1 MYKYNRQ
8 VNLILTF
15 RSYMMSEM
23 KNWGEYKAAL
33 LEGLNEKQSAMI
45 GALME
50 NAHKENLAVT
60 DSHNSIVVEAVD
72 AGATSTGN
80 ISRFDMMFMPMI
92 RRTMPALMAMDLVG
106 VQPLQASRGIVRT
119 LRTRY
124 SEETLAT
131 AGGAVTVAGGTEA
144 SGTVVYDKYSKL
156 VLGGDYDDVDALN
169 PFAQTAYMEGNRG
182 KPLSVDVVT
191 DSVET
196 MSRKLSAS
204 YTLEAADDLAAYDGL
219 DIESELSMSLSDEIL
234 REMDR
239 ELLGELNAL
248 AGYVTSYDFTT
259 ADGRYA
265 GEKFSALT
273 VAMEALSAKIA
284 QVTKQ
289 SGATWMVISPKLFV
303 AIKNASNSTF
313 IPAGSGELQFTSSL
327 FVGTFGGN
335 IKVYVDPYA
344 MTDSVLMG
352 LKGSEINS
360 GLIYTPYIPLTSSG
374 VVRNSET
381 GDFRVMMRTRY
392 GYYKAIDPVKSLG
405 NAADYYARM
414 NVTNLNLGYV

>member
-1 MYKYNRQ
+1 LLQAR
-8 VNLILTF
+8 LLTF
-15 RSYMMSEM
+15 KKWFKFNRG
-23 KNWGEYKAAL
+23 KKLKDAA
-33 LEGLNEKQSAMI
+33 EKLGISLI
-45 GALME
+45 GAHRAM
-50 NAHKENLAVT
+50 N
-60 DSHNSIVVEAVD
+60 D
-72 AGATSTGN
+72 ATATGN

-131 AGGAVTVAGGTEA
+131 AGGAVTVAAGTEA
-144 SGTVVYDKYSKL
+144 SGTVVFDKYSKL

-169 PFAQTAYMEGNRG
+169 PFAQTSYMEGNRG
-182 KPLSVDVVT
+182 KPLSIDVVT

-219 DIESELSMSLSDEIL
+219 DIESELNMSLGDEVL

-239 ELLGELNAL
+239 ELLAELNAL
-248 AGYVTSYDFTT
+248 AGYVTSFDFAT

-265 GEKFSALT
+265 GEKFAALS
-273 VAMEALSAKIA
+273 VAIEALSAKIA

-289 SGATWMVISPKLFV
+289 SGASWMVISPKLFV

-313 IPAGSGELQFTSSL
+313 IPAGSGNLELSSSL

-335 IKVYVDPYA
+335 VRVYVDPYA
-344 MTDSVLMG
+344 ATDSVLMG
-352 LKGSEINS
+352 YKGSEIDT
-360 GLIYTPYIPLTSSG
+360 GLIYCPYIPLSASG
-374 VVRNSET
+374 TVRDSAT
-381 GDFRVMMRTRY
+381 GDYRMMMRTRY
-392 GYYKAIDPVKSLG
+392 GLYKAIDPTKSLG
-405 NAADYYARM
+405 NASDFYGKA
-414 NVTNLNLGYV
+414 NVSNLKLGFVN

>member
-1 MYKYNRQ
+1 
-8 VNLILTF
+8 
-15 RSYMMSEM
+15 MMSEM

-33 LEGLNEKQSAMI
+33 LEGLNEKQSAMV

-50 NAHKENLAVT
+50 NAHKENLSVVDA
-60 DSHNSIVVEAVD
+60 HNTIMVEAVD
-72 AGATSTGN
+72 AGATATGN

-131 AGGAVTVAGGTEA
+131 AGGAVTVAAGTEA
-144 SGTVVYDKYSKL
+144 SGTVVFDKYSKL

-169 PFAQTAYMEGNRG
+169 PFAQTSYMEGNRG
-182 KPLSVDVVT
+182 KPMSIDVVT

-219 DIESELSMSLSDEIL
+219 DIESELNMSLGDEVL

-239 ELLGELNAL
+239 ELLAELNAL
-248 AGYVTSYDFTT
+248 AGYVTSFDFAT

-265 GEKFSALT
+265 GEKFAALS
-273 VAMEALSAKIA
+273 VAIEALSAKIA

-289 SGATWMVISPKLFV
+289 SGASWMVISPKLFV

-313 IPAGSGELQFTSSL
+313 IPAGSGNLELSSSL

-335 IKVYVDPYA
+335 VRVYVDPYA
-344 MTDSVLMG
+344 ATDSVLMG
-352 LKGSEINS
+352 YKGSEINS
-360 GLIYTPYIPLTSSG
+360 GLIYCPYIPLTSSG

-381 GDFRVMMRTRY
+381 GDFRIMMRSRY
-392 GYYKAIDPVKSLG
+392 GLYKAIDPVKSLG
-405 NAADYYARM
+405 NASDYYARM
-414 NVTNLNLGYV
+414 NVSNLNLGYV